1 MPDPIT
7 GIVGATSL
15 IGAGTSL
22 ISSNKQA
29 SAAKSASQT
38 QAASYRQ
45 AAEEARGAYADI
57 ASLLQPYADVGEPAL
72 QQMMAASG
80 LSGPQAQQAY
90 ISGVQAGP
98 EFQALVRQGEESILQ
113 RAAAT
118 GGVRGGNVQGAL
130 AQYRPQVLSQLL
142 QQQYSRLGGLT
153 DIGRQTTAAIGQARE
168 NEASRIANA
177 LVGAGSATAGGITAA
192 GTAQAQGI
200 QGIGQGLSGVL
211 GGLAGGLG
219 GAGLPAQPAGG
230 FGGYSFGGY
239 DVLRGGAPAS
249 QSLGVLGF

>member
-1 MPDPIT
+1 MPDPVT
-7 GIVGATSL
+7 GIIGATSV

-29 SAAKSASQT
+29 KAAKSASQT
-38 QAASYRQ
+38 QAAAYRQ

-57 ASLLQPYADVGEPAL
+57 ADLLQPYADVGEPAL

-142 QQQYSRLGGLT
+142 QQQYSRLGGLA

-168 NEASRIANA
+168 NEATRIANA
-177 LVGAGSATAGGITAA
+177 LIGAGSATAGGITAA

-200 QGIGQGLSGVL
+200 QGIGQGLSGVF
-211 GGLAGGLG
+211 GALAGGLG
-219 GAGLPAQPAGG
+219 GGLPAQPPGG
-230 FGGYSFGGY
+230 WGGYLSGGY
-239 DVLRGGAPAS
+239 DALRSGIPAS
-249 QSLGVLGF
+249 QSLGVFGF

>member
-7 GIVGATSL
+7 GIIGATSV

-29 SAAKSASQT
+29 KAAKSASQT
-38 QAASYRQ
+38 EAAAYRQ

-57 ASLLQPYADVGEPAL
+57 AGLLQPYADVGQPAL

-98 EFQALVRQGEESILQ
+98 EFQELVRQGEESILQ

-142 QQQYSRLGGLT
+142 QQQYSRLGGLA

-168 NEASRIANA
+168 NEATRIANA

-200 QGIGQGLSGVL
+200 QAIGQGLSGVL

-219 GAGLPAQPAGG
+219 GTGLPAQPASG

-239 DVLRGGAPAS
+239 DALRSGVPAS
-249 QSLGVLGF
+249 QSLGVFGF

>member
-1 MPDPIT
+1 MPDPVT

-22 ISSNKQA
+22 ISSKKQA

-57 ASLLQPYADVGEPAL
+57 ADLLQPYADVGEPAL

-80 LSGPQAQQAY
+80 LSGPRAQQAY
-90 ISGVQAGP
+90 ISGIQAGP

-142 QQQYSRLGGLT
+142 QQQYSRLGGLA
-153 DIGRQTTAAIGQARE
+153 DIGRQTTAAISQARE
-168 NEASRIANA
+168 NEATRIANA
-177 LVGAGSATAGGITAA
+177 LVGAGSAAAGGITAA
-192 GTAQAQGI
+192 GAAQAQGI
-200 QGIGQGLSGVL
+200 QGIGQGLSSVL
-211 GGLAGGLG
+211 GGLAGGIG
-219 GAGLPAQPAGG
+219 GTGLPAQPAGG

-239 DVLRGGAPAS
+239 DALRGGIPAS
-249 QSLGVLGF
+249 QSLGVFGF

>member
-1 MPDPIT
+1 MPDPVT
-7 GIVGATSL
+7 GVIGATSL
-15 IGAGTSL
+15 VGAGTSL
-22 ISSNKQA
+22 ISSSQQA
-29 SAAKSASQT
+29 SAAKKASQA
-38 QAASYRQ
+38 QAGSYQ
-45 AAEEARGAYADI
+45 EAAGEARGAYADI
-57 ASLLQPYADVGEPAL
+57 ANLLQPYADAGKPAL

-80 LSGPQAQQAY
+80 LSGPEAQQAY

-98 EFQALVRQGEESILQ
+98 EFQALVRQGEEAILQ

-142 QQQYSRLGGLT
+142 QQQYGRLGGLT
-153 DIGRQTTAAIGQARE
+153 DVGRQATGAIGQARE
-168 NEASRIANA
+168 NEATRIANA

-192 GTAQAQGI
+192 GAARAQGI

-211 GGLAGGLG
+211 GSLAGGLG
-219 GAGLPAQPAGG
+219 GTRLPAQPAGG
-230 FGGYSFGGY
+230 FGGYDFGGY
-239 DVLRGGAPAS
+239 DALRSGVPAS

>member
-1 MPDPIT
+1 
-7 GIVGATSL
+7 VSWVATAVIGSAVV
-15 IGAGTSL
+15 GAGTSL

-29 SAAKSASQT
+29 KAAKSASQT
-38 QAASYRQ
+38 EAAAYRQ

-57 ASLLQPYADVGEPAL
+57 ADLLQPYADVGEPAL

-142 QQQYSRLGGLT
+142 QQQYSRLGGLA

-168 NEASRIANA
+168 NEATRIANA
-177 LVGAGSATAGGITAA
+177 LIGAGTATAGGITAA
-192 GTAQAQGI
+192 GAYQAEGI
-200 QGIGQGLSGVL
+200 QGIGQGLNRVL
-211 GGLAGGLG
+211 GGLTGGTQ
-219 GAGLPAQPAGG
+219 LPAQPAGG
-230 FGGYSFGGY
+230 WGGYLSGGY
-239 DVLRGGAPAS
+239 DALRSGVPAS
-249 QSLGVLGF
+249 GSLGVLGF